1 MDEEAGVRAP
11 VTRRRGRISVEVSD
25 EGKPSSAPGTPTK
38 KRGGRKPAK
47 TELELINENVVEE
60 NVKTTTKKTAVKEIK
75 EIEEKPVTPS
85 RRSARI
91 KSNTS
96 IVSDTV
102 QTFDSPRAKRAAR
115 RTSQAGSDNE
125 IPLTPIRQTRRT
137 RRDSTSSIE
146 KQDAITSDVK
156 TSTKIPEPISEEPEN
171 TTKVTNGELRTSDN
185 ENSKQ
190 SPIRRSPRL
199 KNKKSLSNTPEKDD
213 KNNGSGD
220 DKVVNTSQSQKD
232 ESEDAQVSST
242 VSPENT
248 NESKDSPNNTIKQI
262 PETEKLSTSSA
273 NLIRDLNMNPPKNIN
288 VNKSMSEA
296 QQTNKVKP
304 KRQRTKSWTTIT
316 APVVTKDDFYSDNE
330 KTRKK
335 RQSKCYV
342 VLDNVNISGFGDCK
356 LNNSNSVVKHSE
368 EVDFTE
374 KNISMNKSIVNEK
387 TPLHTSNKLDSNNE
401 AGLDSGITN
410 LFKSDPSNNI
420 QTVVL
425 MEDSDSNC
433 KQTNIHKEDVN
444 EDQCVPV
451 VDHDLEED
459 KRNDEPD
466 YALTTPFESAKN
478 ESILKHT
485 KSFELKQSN
494 ANDSCEPMDVDE
506 TLPEILTNNLSNK
519 EIESKEK
526 SMSHENATNERL
538 NKSQRKSSIRLSTCE
553 NLDKSGNEN
562 KSTLILSQLKDSITE
577 NKSPQILSK
586 SVNTSNVTVATAEIN
601 KTLSKTYLT
610 STPLQKKNM
619 EKQDEQISNIFDH
632 NVSKSKTKVTPKK
645 NMSAITNSQSSAE
658 DSSADEES
666 EASEKESLLDNEA
679 EEASDNYLSG
689 DSRDEEEKQYEKEN
703 EIVEKGETLTSEEEF
718 SNDSDYEKDSFL
730 VSSNEE
736 DNELLSG
743 SSDDLSMSD
752 NELKMT
758 SKSKKKYNERKS
770 KQQKQASREM
780 FQSRHKLSDSNRSLK
795 SKQQSSQ
802 SSDSSESE
810 DDVMGPRN
818 NKRNRLVSV
827 NESGAKSDLENTIQ
841 MENQQKDRKSLERNA
856 LTEKEITICEET
868 SKEINDPLATQI
880 KIEPKTPIKDTNISV
895 GFVDANDV
903 KNTPYQ
909 QNSSKSKNPLED
921 SDDDSSSLSS
931 GDIKITN
938 NYDNVLKELK
948 SKNKNVSLN
957 VDEKSKPKSK
967 QNRSGVDLNSTQ
979 IKESIKTKNKSS
991 QNINDV
997 STNLNTS
1004 KKESENI
1011 NKTITSDDIAHA
1023 VTVEKTNV
1031 GNLSLNLNKKS
1042 KKKDKK
1048 SIVDQL
1054 NLTQIKSTKTA
1065 LKTKSKPAK
1074 EKKES
1079 RDIDDSSDS
1088 IDLKLLFSED
1098 SVNSMDSNK
1107 HKERKAD
1114 DKLEEFIP
1122 LKKSEAKTNIR
1133 ANEDTDNQEEEM
1145 PFFIDTVGD
1154 SSMRDE
1160 NDDVKGQES
1169 DNFNE
1174 PSEAGNNSKNFNA
1187 SNTIGSEKKKNKR
1200 KSLNK
1205 SNLTVTQLTES
1216 GEALNRSLVSKTPE
1230 TKKNVSLLESH
1241 SESILDSQPNDT
1253 EDAINQSV
1261 VSKTPKSDKK
1271 KKKNNSISEIQN
1283 EVILTESKLTDTENT
1298 NQSLI
1303 SKTPKS
1309 DKKKNKK
1316 LAETQLTEIDKTVNK
1331 SLTAKTPKSEKNK
1344 SILSESL
1351 HMSILT
1357 TELVDDSDEEK
1368 NKSVIIKTPKS
1379 AKKKMNTSQLLNK
1392 SHVDET
1398 IDTAEIINK
1407 SQTPKEKK
1415 KKNNLSQSLN
1425 SSILP
1430 SIEIN
1435 DTEEDIPTEITNTS
1449 GGKKKKHSKSLNS
1462 SMADENKLDQSNNK
1476 KSPKKKQHIETGD
1489 EDQKTETDNKAKYNS
1504 ISDEGEKDFA
1514 GAKKRKRKHS
1524 GTPAIEVALT
1534 GEATN
1539 EFIHRQS
1546 KKLRVSQNSEDADKI
1561 ATDVKEVFGS
1571 NQISQNISISSKK
1584 KHKKNTEAEGSKS
1597 QNKNEKNLP
1606 SEIRFAG
1613 QNENKENGN
1622 ESIHDVG
1629 RDSQVSVQVNTKTK
1643 TSKSKKRKHREDDDG
1658 RHKDA
1663 KVLKENSLDQIHIP
1677 RLPPSVLNELVD
1689 KPKIKA
1695 PVKKQK
1701 AISTTEFQVET
1712 AKTRRNKPSNYLEE
1726 SIYIKDGV
1734 DNGASKKQK
1743 KVIKKP
1749 QVLPFVPTATISNS
1763 GFTTNFKVN
1772 VVPQDI
1778 NEKKYAAVE
1787 INTLV
1792 CIACGE
1798 YASATH
1804 EQGLAAATYGGVR
1817 FFECSCFHNKN
1828 ALPHTPALYS
1838 VSQSLPPSVGNRK
1851 VDGSGTRGVTAPHAQ
1866 SILNSSHFVLMRA
1879 QKENIPQVFAPNT
1892 TL

>member
-60 NVKTTTKKTAVKEIK
+60 IKTTTKKTAVKEIK

-220 DKVVNTSQSQKD
+220 DKTVNTSQSQKD

-248 NESKDSPNNTIKQI
+248 NESKDSPTNTIKQI

-273 NLIRDLNMNPPKNIN
+273 NLIRDLNMDPPKKIN

-356 LNNSNSVVKHSE
+356 LNNSNSVDKHSE

-466 YALTTPFESAKN
+466 YALTTTPFESAKN
-478 ESILKHT
+478 DSILKHT

-519 EIESKEK
+519 EIELKEK
-526 SMSHENATNERL
+526 SISHENATNERL

-645 NMSAITNSQSSAE
+645 NMSAITNSQSSDE
-658 DSSADEES
+658 ESSADEES

-679 EEASDNYLSG
+679 EEASDSYLSG

-841 MENQQKDRKSLERNA
+841 MENQQKSRKSLERNA

-880 KIEPKTPIKDTNISV
+880 KLEPKTPIKDTNVSV

-903 KNTPYQ
+903 KNTPHQ

-931 GDIKITN
+931 GDINITN

-948 SKNKNVSLN
+948 SKNRNVSLN
-957 VDEKSKPKSK
+957 VDEKSKAKSK
-967 QNRSGVDLNSTQ
+967 QNRSVVDLNSTQ

-991 QNINDV
+991 QNINV

-1011 NKTITSDDIAHA
+1011 DKTITSDDIAHA
-1023 VTVEKTNV
+1023 ETVEKTNV

-1054 NLTQIKSTKTA
+1054 NLTQVKTIKTA
-1065 LKTKSKPAK
+1065 VKTKSKQAK
-1074 EKKES
+1074 EKNKS

-1154 SSMRDE
+1154 NSMRDE
-1160 NDDVKGQES
+1160 NDDVKGQENDS
-1169 DNFNE
+1169 SSTSDSKDDDPPLEISYKKRNSLVNSEKRKDNFNE

-1241 SESILDSQPNDT
+1241 SESILDSQPKDA

-1261 VSKTPKSDKK
+1261 VPKTPKSDKK

-1316 LAETQLTEIDKTVNK
+1316 LSETQLTEMDKTVNK

-1379 AKKKMNTSQLLNK
+1379 AKKKINTSQLLNK

-1430 SIEIN
+1430 TIEIN
-1435 DTEEDIPTEITNTS
+1435 DTEEDIPTETTSTS

-1489 EDQKTETDNKAKYNS
+1489 EDQKTETDNKAKNNS
-1504 ISDEGEKDFA
+1504 ISDEGEKDFE

-1524 GTPAIEVALT
+1524 GTPAIEVALM

-1539 EFIHRQS
+1539 ESIHRQS
-1546 KKLRVSQNSEDADKI
+1546 KKLRVSQNSEDGDKT
-1561 ATDVKEVFGS
+1561 ATDVTEVFGS
-1571 NQISQNISISSKK
+1571 SQISQNISISSKK

-1622 ESIHDVG
+1622 ENIHDVG

-1778 NEKKYAAVE
+1778 KFVAQSTNVSNFKNDY
-1787 INTLV
+1787 L
-1792 CIACGE
+1792 
-1798 YASATH
+1798 Y
-1804 EQGLAAATYGGVR
+1804 R
-1817 FFECSCFHNKN
+1817 NKN
-1828 ALPHTPALYS
+1828 KL
-1838 VSQSLPPSVGNRK
+1838 VSQSAFKKYR
-1851 VDGSGTRGVTAPHAQ
+1851 
-1866 SILNSSHFVLMRA
+1866 
-1879 QKENIPQVFAPNT
+1879 NIKMSKF
-1892 TL
+1892 